1 VLAQRLSTAE
11 LRALADLVRLPAAL
25 TVPGDL
31 LLGAAAGGRRAA
43 AATVPLS
50 AASTC
55 LYWAGMAL
63 NDWADRGVDAVERPG
78 RPIPSGR
85 VRAATAL
92 ALAGGLTGAGLGLAA
107 AAGGRRALGTAAPLA
122 AAVWSYDLWLKRT
135 PLGPAGMALCRSL
148 NVLLGATAGRRRR
161 ALPAA
166 AVVGV
171 HTAVITT
178 VSRSEARGA
187 GSGLPRAAAA
197 ATAAV
202 ALAAGC
208 RALAGARRASRAPLT
223 AAASLALLGAY
234 ATSNAR
240 AQAAAVAEPSAAN
253 LQRVVGTGILGFIP
267 LQAALAGAAGAH
279 PAPVATVAAAWP
291 LARRLARR
299 RSPT

>member
-1 VLAQRLSTAE
+1 VLAERLTTTE

-25 TVPGDL
+25 TIPGDIV
-31 LLGAAAGGRRAA
+31 LGAAAGGRRSAP
-43 AATVPLS
+43 ATVPLT
-50 AASTC
+50 AASAC

-63 NDWADRGVDAVERPG
+63 NDWADRDVDAVERPA

-85 VRAATAL
+85 VGPGTAL
-92 ALAGGLTGAGLGLAA
+92 ALATGLTGAGLGLAA
-107 AAGGRRALGTAAPLA
+107 AGGGRRALRTAWPLA
-122 AAVWSYDLWLKRT
+122 AAVWAYDLWLKRT

-148 NVLLGATAGRRRR
+148 NVLLGATTGRRRL

-166 AVVGV
+166 AVIGA

-187 GSGLPRAAAA
+187 TPSLPRAAAV
-197 ATAAV
+197 ATGAV
-202 ALAAGC
+202 AVAAAGLALSGAM
-208 RALAGARRASRAPLT
+208 RARRAPLT

-234 ATSNAR
+234 TASNAR

-253 LQRVVGTGILGFIP
+253 LQNLVGTGILGLIP
-267 LQAALAGAAGAH
+267 LQAGLAGAAGAH

-291 LARRLARR
+291 LACRLARR

>member
-1 VLAQRLSTAE
+1 VLAERLTTTE
-11 LRALADLVRLPAAL
+11 FRALADLVRLPAAL
-25 TVPGDL
+25 TIPGDL
-31 LLGAAAGGRRAA
+31 LVGAAAGGRRAA
-43 AATVPLS
+43 PATIPLT

-55 LYWAGMAL
+55 FYWAGMAL
-63 NDWADRGVDAVERPG
+63 NDWADRDVDAAERPA

-85 VRAATAL
+85 VGAGTAL
-92 ALAGGLTGAGLGLAA
+92 AVATGLTCAGLGLAA
-107 AAGGRRALGTAAPLA
+107 AGGGRRALGTAAPLA
-122 AAVWSYDLWLKRT
+122 AAVWAYDLWVKRT

-166 AVVGV
+166 AVVGA

-178 VSRSEARGA
+178 VSRSEALGA
-187 GSGLPRAAAA
+187 TPDLPRAAAA

-202 ALAAGC
+202 AVAAGGL
-208 RALAGARRASRAPLT
+208 ALAGARRSRRAPLT
-223 AAASLALLGAY
+223 AAASLCLLGAY
-234 ATSNAR
+234 VTSNAR
-240 AQAAAVAEPSAAN
+240 AQAAAAAAPTAEN

-279 PAPVATVAAAWP
+279 PAPVATVAATWP